1 VSIHRHAGRDHKSR
15 RIPGRVP
22 PGFRSDFWASCEQ
35 DISNIPTGPLAP
47 GHSTT
52 YTFQATQFGTSW
64 YHSHASAQY
73 GDGLFGPI
81 VIAGP
86 SSANYDIDMGPLTLS
101 DWYYTYTSTQLDI
114 QDFDGANY
122 FGGQPPPNPTNI
134 LINGTNM
141 NAAQTTGKYLRAPL
155 TKGKKHLLRLINSS
169 VYSAMTVSLDGHQM
183 QILTADFVPVQPI
196 MVNTLM
202 INIGQRYEVV
212 INANQA
218 PGNYWFRA
226 QVETGCT
233 NDDLNS
239 NGGLAIFTYTGVK
252 VATPTTT
259 GYSDGGCV
267 EPSPLTPWVPNTV
280 GSSAAF
286 IAQSKALDVQILI
299 PGVTTNNQNIITW
312 GVNTSALHVMWNK
325 PIMSYVMEGNN
336 SWPSTENLIEL
347 VNEGV
352 WTFWIIQEIDPQL
365 APVAHPVSAVH
376 VLHLLL

>member
-1 VSIHRHAGRDHKSR
+1 
-15 RIPGRVP
+15 
-22 PGFRSDFWASCEQ
+22 
-35 DISNIPTGPLAP
+35 
-47 GHSTT
+47 
-52 YTFQATQFGTSW
+52 
-64 YHSHASAQY
+64 
-73 GDGLFGPI
+73 
-81 VIAGP
+81 
-86 SSANYDIDMGPLTLS
+86 
-101 DWYYTYTSTQLDI
+101 
-114 QDFDGANY
+114 
-122 FGGQPPPNPTNI
+122 
-134 LINGTNM
+134 
-141 NAAQTTGKYLRAPL
+141 
-155 TKGKKHLLRLINSS
+155 
-169 VYSAMTVSLDGHQM
+169 
-183 QILTADFVPVQPI
+183 
-196 MVNTLM
+196 M

-233 NDDLNS
+233 NNDLNS
-239 NGGLAIFTYTGVK
+239 NGGLAIFTYSGVK

-299 PGVTTNNQNIITW
+299 PGVTTNNENIVTW

-352 WTFWIIQEIDPQL
+352 WTFWIIQEIDPQI
-365 APVAHPVSAVH
+365 APVAHPVSVAVTF
-376 VLHLLL
+376 LPCLLSLLTLRL